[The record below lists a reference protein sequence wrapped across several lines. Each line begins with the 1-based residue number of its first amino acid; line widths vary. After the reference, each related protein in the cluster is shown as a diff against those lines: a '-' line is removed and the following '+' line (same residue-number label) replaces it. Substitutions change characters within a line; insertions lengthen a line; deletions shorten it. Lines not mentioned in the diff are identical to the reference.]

1 MAEERSEGATT
12 EGPSVT
18 STVDANAR
26 LPRLGTPS
34 DRVVGGGA
42 GAASNLPRAW
52 VTQGLRR
59 LLMSQE
65 LFLPCDP
72 SLGSSA

>member
-26 LPRLGTPS
+26 LPRLGTPHRIVS
-34 DRVVGGGA
+34 SVVVP
-42 GAASNLPRAW
+42 AASNLPRAW
-52 VTQGLRR
+52 VT
-59 LLMSQE
+59 
-65 LFLPCDP
+65 
-72 SLGSSA
+72 SSASATGRTSR

>member
-18 STVDANAR
+18 STVDTNAR

-34 DRVVGGGA
+34 DTRR
-42 GAASNLPRAW
+42 SEPRA
-52 VTQGLRR
+52 
-59 LLMSQE
+59 
-65 LFLPCDP
+65 PP
-72 SLGSSA
+72 A

>member
-34 DRVVGGGA
+34 DRV
-42 GAASNLPRAW
+42 
-52 VTQGLRR
+52 TF
-59 LLMSQE
+59 LMKQVH
-65 LFLPCDP
+65 F
-72 SLGSSA
+72 